1 MQIITKYYGVK
12 KSNIVGHTGWELLL
26 RDLDFGEEKTVSAN
40 SDNTQQIIDFKI
52 FSWKPSVE
60 SI

>member
-52 FSWKPSVE
+52 FSWKP
-60 SI
+60 